1 MAADDIDPFSIDA
14 ALQASESAVVNK
26 ALRPVPIPKITGM
39 VLGGDIQLGDL
50 VFNTIDENNVIWVI
64 TDIEGWW
71 NHPEPEMEDIK
82 RGFGDGSY
90 DVRGRWTA
98 RQLTLQ
104 GVFLPPDRSYVAAAR
119 EKLIKAVDLVYAN
132 AYLRVSEDPVKVS
145 KVRLSGAPNIKTVNN
160 RGRTEFSIGLR
171 AADPIKYS
179 WNEADP
185 DGASYEEV
193 FARNTSLSRTGEII
207 VENVGAAY
215 VNALFEI
222 TGPLVGPTVVFN
234 ETTDELMVISEPL
247 ESTDI
252 LEIDTFGHEVAK
264 NGDITGGR
272 AMLDVLADWIRLKP
286 GPNVIKFYDEVA
298 VNSTA
303 KLGVYYRSG
312 WLG

>member
-1 MAADDIDPFSIDA
+1 MSTELDPFSIDP
-14 ALQASESAVVNK
+14 ALQAIENTTVNK
-26 ALRPVPIPKITGM
+26 ALRQVPIPKITGM
-39 VLGGDIQLGDL
+39 VLGGDIQLGEL
-50 VFNTIDENNVIWVI
+50 TFNTIDENGVIWVV
-64 TDIEGWW
+64 TDLEGWW
-71 NHPEPEMEDIK
+71 SPPEPEIEDIK

-98 RQLTLQ
+98 RQLTLT

-119 EKLIKAVDLVYAN
+119 DKLIRAVDLVYAN

-145 KVRLSGAPNIKTVNN
+145 KVRLSGAPQIATVNS
-160 RGRTEFSIGLR
+160 RGRTEFTVGLR

-185 DGASYEEV
+185 DGSSYEEV
-193 FARNTSLSRTGEII
+193 FARNDSLNRTGTIL

-215 VNALFEI
+215 VTALFEI
-222 TGPLVGPTVVFN
+222 TGPLVGPTVVLN
-234 ETTDELMVISEPL
+234 ETTDELMIISEPL
-247 ESTDI
+247 DSTDV

-286 GPNVIKFYDEVA
+286 GINVIKFYDEGQ
-298 VNSTA
+298 VNSNA
-303 KLGVYYRSG
+303 KLGIYFRSG
-312 WLG
+312 WF